1 VPTCTNGHYLSGGTA
16 FCGVCGDDVRP
27 RCDQGHPGKVGARF
41 CATCGGPIAAPGP
54 ARVTGPGLPGSV
66 RPTADDMTPLLTTL
80 PAAGPPPSSSTLN
93 GQLPVSYPA
102 PPGPSLGDS
111 PPAAPWDRQA
121 ERTTGSGFAPSP
133 QARPPQAGGGP
144 GRPPATIEL
153 PRTGTE
159 SPAPG
164 GRHRG
169 GPPPGADR
177 GGQAPEVGETPTPRT
192 RSRRVL
198 ILGLTLG
205 LVVVAGGGAAAAI
218 MLLHHPA
225 KRLVAAVA
233 TPSPTHPP
241 ASATPS
247 SSATAATPSPS
258 SAAVGPGGWTYPKPI
273 DQQAYGNDTATINSV
288 SCVTAVTC
296 FAVDSDGN
304 VLASTAVNSWQTV
317 DTDTE
322 KGLTSISC
330 ASSHFCA
337 AVDNSGDVILYSG
350 GAWSD
355 PVSIDSGNE
364 LTSVSCPTSTFCVAV
379 DNQGHA
385 FTFTGSATAWSR
397 AVLDPNQDDIASVS
411 CPSSNFC
418 AAVDQSGNAY
428 TYDGDSWSPADNIDS
443 GNEFTQVS
451 CYSDAF
457 CVAVDNSANAAV
469 MTDGGWSVDS
479 MPSTGAG
486 VACPA
491 AGYCVAVDTSGG
503 ALIYQQA
510 GWSKV
515 SKVDGNNAFAAIS
528 CTGVNTCTAADR
540 YDNVIYYRASLS
552 G

>member
-153 PRTGTE
+153 PRTGTA

-205 LVVVAGGGAAAAI
+205 LVVVAGGGHAAASSREAAGRGRSHAVADPSPGVSHPVI
-218 MLLHHPA
+218 QRHGRDAQPVIGRGGSRRMDLSQANRSAGLRKRHRHNQFRVLRNGGDML
-225 KRLVAAVA
+225 RGRQRRQRTGVYGRELVA
-233 TPSPTHPP
+233 
-241 ASATPS
+241 
-247 SSATAATPSPS
+247 
-258 SAAVGPGGWTYPKPI
+258 
-273 DQQAYGNDTATINSV
+273 
-288 SCVTAVTC
+288 
-296 FAVDSDGN
+296 DSR
-304 VLASTAVNSWQTV
+304 
-317 DTDTE
+317 
-322 KGLTSISC
+322 
-330 ASSHFCA
+330 H
-337 AVDNSGDVILYSG
+337 
-350 GAWSD
+350 
-355 PVSIDSGNE
+355 
-364 LTSVSCPTSTFCVAV
+364 
-379 DNQGHA
+379 
-385 FTFTGSATAWSR
+385 
-397 AVLDPNQDDIASVS
+397 
-411 CPSSNFC
+411 
-418 AAVDQSGNAY
+418 
-428 TYDGDSWSPADNIDS
+428 
-443 GNEFTQVS
+443 
-451 CYSDAF
+451 
-457 CVAVDNSANAAV
+457 
-469 MTDGGWSVDS
+469 
-479 MPSTGAG
+479 
-486 VACPA
+486 
-491 AGYCVAVDTSGG
+491 
-503 ALIYQQA
+503 
-510 GWSKV
+510 
-515 SKVDGNNAFAAIS
+515 
-528 CTGVNTCTAADR
+528 
-540 YDNVIYYRASLS
+540 
-552 G
+552 